1 MVRQTAA
8 SAGRGPQSPA
18 PSISILL
25 PVFNEPPELI
35 EACMNGVAAQTVH
48 DYECLVLD
56 DSTDEESRRTWDRL
70 AAADARI
77 RILRSDRR
85 LGLVAS
91 LNRGLAEARGAYIAR
106 VDADDICEPSRLR
119 SQLAF
124 LQDHPEVDL
133 VGCSVKIISEAG
145 APLGARDYPTSHE
158 RIAAG
163 MSLVNTIAHPTV
175 FARKASFDRFG
186 HYDERFRYSED
197 LELWLRWLRG
207 GARFANLPEP
217 LVTLRFEDTRPQAN
231 WRFNLKARAR
241 NFDWRRMSQAVGLFG
256 VMIAS
261 IVPPGI
267 PRMLWTRLVVRNTP
281 APSSGA
287 G

>member
-1 MVRQTAA
+1 MVSGTNAW
-8 SAGRGPQSPA
+8 AGRTRAPSV

-25 PVFNEPPELI
+25 PVFNESPELI
-35 EACMNGVAAQTVH
+35 EACMGGVAAQTLQ

-77 RILRSDRR
+77 RILRSGRR

-91 LNRGLAEARGAYIAR
+91 LNRGLTEARGAYIAR
-106 VDADDICEPSRLR
+106 VDADDICEPSRLG

-124 LQDHPEVDL
+124 LQEHPEVDL

-145 APLGARDYPTSHE
+145 APLGDRHYPTSHE

-163 MSLVNTIAHPTV
+163 MSFVNTIAHPTV
-175 FARKASFDRFG
+175 FARKASFQRFG
-186 HYDERFRYSED
+186 KYDESFRYSED

-207 GARFANLPEP
+207 GARFANLAEP
-217 LVTLRFEDTRPQAN
+217 LVTLRFEDTRPQVN

-241 NFDWRRMSQAVGLFG
+241 NFDWNRATQAVGLCG
-256 VMIAS
+256 VVVAS
-261 IVPPGI
+261 IVPPSI
-267 PRMLWTRLVVRNTP
+267 PRMLWKRLVVRNAP
-281 APSSGA
+281 ASSNGA
-287 G
+287 C